1 MIAKSKTTGDV
12 AVFLLVFI
20 LLIAAGAGA
29 WFFTMGYSVE
39 AQKNAIQMQ
48 QYQQAKT
55 ILDPIFSD
63 NNSFDS
69 FKKDVVRDKVR
80 LYLDYVYQRLQ
91 PVVDNDKDSA
101 KYIAEIK
108 HCVNNRKLS
117 SEEMASIKKFV
128 YETQEE
134 SNFKGQFSPEL
145 FQKNKDIYILLAY
158 EKLNSLLAN

>member
-1 MIAKSKTTGDV
+1 MIAKSKTTGD
-12 AVFLLVFI
+12 AAIIALIFI
-20 LLIAAGAGA
+20 LLVVAGAGA
-29 WFFTMGYSVE
+29 WFFTMRYDVE
-39 AQKNAIQMQ
+39 AQSNLIKMQ
-48 QYQQAKT
+48 QYKQAQT
-55 ILDPIFSD
+55 ILEPIFSD

-69 FKKDVVRDKVR
+69 FKKDVVRDKIR

-91 PVVDNDKDSA
+91 PVIDNHKDSA
-101 KYIAEIK
+101 KYIEEIK
-108 HCVNNRKLS
+108 HCINNRKLS

-158 EKLNSLLAN
+158 EKLNSLLKK